1 MNSEGQEMHRLS
13 IATIAGML
21 ALTTSGSDSSLTI
34 TQFSPTVLS
43 PKKPSEATSKKPI
56 TLGQNQKPGYPEGL
70 IRVTSG
76 VERLKQLQF
85 GRSDPFTVA
94 LPTSQLEVTPKPKKV
109 FPDLPKL
116 PLIEELPLAPLK
128 APSEVTRPNTDLAKG
143 VAVEGV
149 VQIGDKS
156 HAIVKLP
163 TDLTSRYV
171 SVGQELLGGRL
182 LVKRIEIPIDSE
194 PVVVL
199 EQNGIEVSL
208 ALGGET
214 AGDTGAIASSTLGS
228 ISSDYGSS
236 NSVASDKVTGTE
248 ISSSVSSDK
257 EVTGTRAAKP
267 VLLAQ
272 AEEYTTERVP
282 IPQSSSLPQKQPL
295 DIAVVTQEG
304 NKTSSTGIATSSV
317 SENYLSS
324 QQKDST
330 YWVKRSSVGE
340 FQQQPKLEGV
350 AFDDIASSFD
360 VSSHPKDVTASADEE
375 NDVRQRLIERLR
387 SGSNSLVDSRLESDS
402 PQTAS
407 ANIEDISL
415 NPQLLRERLGGIK
428 RGVTQGELSTSGSN
442 IEVLAHRQR
451 LINQLRGGGRVT
463 NN

>member
-1 MNSEGQEMHRLS
+1 MHRLS

-21 ALTTSGSDSSLTI
+21 ALTTSGSDSNLTTT
-34 TQFSPTVLS
+34 TQFSSTVLS

-70 IRVTSG
+70 IPVTSG

-109 FPDLPKL
+109 FTDLPKL
-116 PLIEELPLAPLK
+116 PLIEELPVAPLK
-128 APSEVTRPNTDLAKG
+128 TPSKVAPPNTDLAKG

-214 AGDTGAIASSTLGS
+214 AGDTGAIASSTQGQ
-228 ISSDYGSS
+228 ISSDEVRSDEVRSETHAS
-236 NSVASDKVTGTE
+236 NFDA
-248 ISSSVSSDK
+248 
-257 EVTGTRAAKP
+257 
-267 VLLAQ
+267 L
-272 AEEYTTERVP
+272 ERV
-282 IPQSSSLPQKQPL
+282 QVAQLK
-295 DIAVVTQEG
+295 G
-304 NKTSSTGIATSSV
+304 M
-317 SENYLSS
+317 
-324 QQKDST
+324 
-330 YWVKRSSVGE
+330 
-340 FQQQPKLEGV
+340 KLERLK
-350 AFDDIASSFD
+350 S
-360 VSSHPKDVTASADEE
+360 
-375 NDVRQRLIERLR
+375 VRF
-387 SGSNSLVDSRLESDS
+387 
-402 PQTAS
+402 
-407 ANIEDISL
+407 
-415 NPQLLRERLGGIK
+415 
-428 RGVTQGELSTSGSN
+428 
-442 IEVLAHRQR
+442 
-451 LINQLRGGGRVT
+451 
-463 NN
+463 